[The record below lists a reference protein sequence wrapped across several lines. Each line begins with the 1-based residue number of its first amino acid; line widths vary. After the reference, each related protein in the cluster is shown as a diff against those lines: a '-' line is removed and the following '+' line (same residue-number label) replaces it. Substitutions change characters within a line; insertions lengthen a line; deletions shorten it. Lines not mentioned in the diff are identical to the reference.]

1 MTQTQAQQPTTT
13 PPSKAELASRLRAL
27 ASHMLEMAVQM
38 DYYGGFS
45 PGEMAAFT
53 EILHG
58 AAVLTASWADAIIAD
73 QDIPEQP

>member
-27 ASHMLEMAVQM
+27 AIHMLEVAVEM

-45 PGEMAAFT
+45 EVAVHSR
-53 EILHG
+53 ELQG
-58 AAVLTASWADAIIAD
+58 AAGIALSWADAITAD
-73 QDIPEQP
+73 QDIPERP

>member
-1 MTQTQAQQPTTT
+1 MTQTQAQQPTQT

-27 ASHMLEMAVQM
+27 AIHMLEVSVDM

-45 PGEMAAFT
+45 EVA
-53 EILHG
+53 LHAHELQG
-58 AAVLTASWADAIIAD
+58 AASIALSWADAITAD

>member
-27 ASHMLEMAVQM
+27 AIHMLEVAVEM

-45 PGEMAAFT
+45 EVAVHSR
-53 EILHG
+53 ELQG
-58 AAVLTASWADAIIAD
+58 AAGLVLSWADAVTAD

>member
-1 MTQTQAQQPTTT
+1 MTTTQAQQPTTK

-27 ASHMLEMAVQM
+27 AIHMLEVSVDM

-45 PGEMAAFT
+45 EVAVHAR
-53 EILHG
+53 ELQG
-58 AAVLTASWADAIIAD
+58 ASSIALSWADAITAD

>member
-1 MTQTQAQQPTTT
+1 MAQTQAQQATTT

-27 ASHMLEMAVQM
+27 AIHMLEVAVEM

-45 PGEMAAFT
+45 EVAVHSR
-53 EILHG
+53 ELQG
-58 AAVLTASWADAIIAD
+58 AAGIALSWADAITAD

>member
-27 ASHMLEMAVQM
+27 AIHMLEVAVEM

-45 PGEMAAFT
+45 EVAVHSR
-53 EILHG
+53 ELQG
-58 AAVLTASWADAIIAD
+58 AAGIALSWADAITAD
-73 QDIPEQP
+73 QDIPERRL

>member
-27 ASHMLEMAVQM
+27 AIHMLEVAVEM

-45 PGEMAAFT
+45 EVAVHSR
-53 EILHG
+53 ELQG
-58 AAVLTASWADAIIAD
+58 AAGIALSWADAVTAD

>member
-27 ASHMLEMAVQM
+27 AIHMLEVAVEM

-45 PGEMAAFT
+45 EVAVHSR
-53 EILHG
+53 ELQG
-58 AAVLTASWADAIIAD
+58 AAGIALSWADAITAD
-73 QDIPEQP
+73 QDISERP

>member
-1 MTQTQAQQPTTT
+1 MAQTQAQQPTTT

-27 ASHMLEMAVQM
+27 AIHMLEVAVEM

-45 PGEMAAFT
+45 EVAVHSR
-53 EILHG
+53 ELQG
-58 AAVLTASWADAIIAD
+58 AAGIALSWADAITAD

>member
-27 ASHMLEMAVQM
+27 AAHMLETAAQM

-45 PGEMAAFT
+45 EVAVHAR
-53 EILHG
+53 ELQG
-58 AAVLTASWADAIIAD
+58 AAGIALSWADSITVD
-73 QDIPEQP
+73 QDIPERP

>member
-27 ASHMLEMAVQM
+27 AIHMLEVSVEM

-45 PGEMAAFT
+45 EVAVHSR
-53 EILHG
+53 ELQG
-58 AAVLTASWADAIIAD
+58 AAGIALSWADAVTAD